1 MNRHLRKQLSDYGV
15 PPVLSYVQKKAAVT
29 DLENS
34 LKAWERK
41 VAVAEVSKTGLGVQ
55 EPGCVPAGLWVP
67 VEPHL
72 CLPTCSHPGDQSARS

>member
-1 MNRHLRKQLSDYGV
+1 MNRQLRKQLSDYDV
-15 PPVLSYVQKKAAVT
+15 PPVLSYVRKKMAVT

-41 VAVAEVSKTGLGVQ
+41 VAVSEVSETGLGVQ
-55 EPGCVPAGLWVP
+55 EPGHVPAGHWVP

-72 CLPTCSHPGDQSARS
+72 CLPTGSHPGDWSARS

>member
-1 MNRHLRKQLSDYGV
+1 MNRQLWKQLSDYSI
-15 PPVLSYVQKKAAVT
+15 PPVLSYVQKKMAVT

-41 VAVAEVSKTGLGVQ
+41 VAVAEVSKTGLGAQ
-55 EPGCVPAGLWVP
+55 ESRCVTAGHWVL

-72 CLPTCSHPGDQSARS
+72 CLPTCSHPGDRSARS